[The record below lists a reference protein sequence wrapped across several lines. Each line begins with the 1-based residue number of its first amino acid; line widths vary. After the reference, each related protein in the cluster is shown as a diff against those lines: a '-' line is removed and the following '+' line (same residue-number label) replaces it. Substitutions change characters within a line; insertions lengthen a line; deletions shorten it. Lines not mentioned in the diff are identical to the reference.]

1 MSFPK
6 FLTVKSG
13 DSRLADLLDGRPVV
27 APDQTVGVS
36 TAGELRPLLIS
47 TLNPE
52 NLMPTDWTFELV
64 PVGSLNRPPML
75 LVWIK
80 ALRPETLV
88 LSIAPMLA
96 IASLLIREGV
106 FDAGLTLQA
115 LIGVLALHA
124 AIGLFNDYHDH
135 VSGWDRIA
143 ERGGA
148 RVIARGWLRA
158 IDVKRGAWTAF
169 ALAVLA
175 GLPLV
180 VTRFSVGVVIALLAL
195 LASLEFAVS
204 RFGLK
209 YKGFHEIAA
218 WFMFGPLLTGGFY
231 WAVAGRFEWAALF
244 YGALYGSFALL
255 ILHLK
260 NFERILVDGRAGF
273 RTWPVRAGFD
283 ASKTFAYF
291 SVALVIVSAVLISAF
306 VDPIPER
313 TLLPAVLI
321 LASRTLIGRVKGLES
336 PVAGKMRGLAREGYL
351 LAWWGL
357 LAFLLGEVVRTFEA
371 WYMGWFGA

>member
-1 MSFPK
+1 MSLPK
-6 FLTVKSG
+6 FLTVKTG
-13 DSRLADLLDGRPVV
+13 DSRLADLLDGRGPE
-27 APDQTVGVS
+27 A
-36 TAGELRPLLIS
+36 ELRPILVS

-52 NLMPTDWTFELV
+52 NLKQTDWTFELV
-64 PVGSLNRPPML
+64 PVESLKRPPLL
-75 LVWIK
+75 LVWIR

-88 LSIAPMLA
+88 LSMAPMLA

-135 VSGWDRIA
+135 TSGWDRIS
-143 ERGGA
+143 EHGGA

-158 IDVKRGAWTAF
+158 LDVKRGAWTAF
-169 ALAVLA
+169 SLAILA
-175 GLPLV
+175 GLPLIF
-180 VTRFSVGVVIALLAL
+180 TRFSVGIVIALLAL

-231 WAVAGRFEWAALF
+231 WAVAGRFEWAALL
-244 YGALYGSFALL
+244 YGCLYGSFALL
-255 ILHLK
+255 VLHLK

-273 RTWPVRAGFD
+273 QTWPVRAGFD

-291 SVALVIVSAVLISAF
+291 CLLLVISSAIFISAV
-306 VDPIPER
+306 VDPIAER
-313 TLLPAVLI
+313 TLLPAVLV
-321 LASRTLIGRVKGLES
+321 LASRTLFQRVRSLES

-357 LAFLLGEVVRTFEA
+357 LAFLLGEGVRSFES